1 VSVIFLFSRYSDQW
15 KNAMA
20 AAKKKA
26 EIKLLEI
33 NYSSKCSKK
42 STKIVFNPF

>member
-1 VSVIFLFSRYSDQW
+1 VSVIFLFSRYSAPW

-42 STKIVFNPF
+42 SPKIVFNPF